1 MALAVGDRI
10 GPYDIAGSLGAG
22 GMGEVY
28 RATDTRLGRAVAIK
42 VLNAARLSTA
52 AEIERFEREARAIAR
67 LNHPNICT
75 LHDVGK
81 FEDVPFLVM
90 ELVEGMTLA
99 ERLERGPIALDEALA
114 TGAQIA
120 KALDVA
126 HGSGVVHRDLKPG
139 NVMLT
144 PNGVKLLDFGLAKL
158 RDGEYGDSWD
168 AATRSLLRL
177 THEGT
182 VLGTLPYMAPEQ
194 VEGLEADARTDI
206 FALGVVLYEMISGEA
221 PFRGDSRASLAA
233 AILTNQPPALTSRA
247 GSIPAT
253 LDRVV
258 QKCLAKNPEQR
269 WQSARDVAQALEW
282 GAADSARDR
291 EASRAAVRH
300 SWRAAAIAVAAI
312 AAALGCAA
320 LVMWASGWPPAIFSP
335 SGSAGVFRQVTF
347 RRGAVSSARF
357 TADGQ
362 SFVYS
367 ASWENGPWRIYLGR
381 PLSPDVRDLGVDGA
395 RILSISRVGD
405 MAVLMGAQNIIRV
418 LGTRTLARVPMAGGA
433 RRDLEP
439 GIVDAD
445 WVPGT
450 ETLAAVRDPGGGR
463 QWTVEFPLGTVVH
476 ETRAAWSLR
485 VSPDGTRV
493 AFFDGPNY
501 FEQTPASTIIVVDRS
516 GRKSTVARNMTGIG
530 LAWAPRGD
538 EIWFTA
544 VLPGNTPRLRATTL
558 TGVERTVTGATDWL
572 VLHDIA
578 ADGRVLL
585 SRNTVR
591 NGMSCQSKTDARE
604 NELEWML
611 SNIVWGLSD
620 DGTTV
625 VFSDALSGMTAAGNP
640 SVFLRRLDGSA
651 AIPLG
656 EGFEP
661 KLSPDGKWVLVR
673 VGDNY
678 SLLPTGTGSFL
689 KLGKG
694 DLGRLLGAA
703 WFPDSKR
710 IVFAAIPPGDTRARG
725 YVQEVPDGTP
735 RPITPRAVYLSGKPA
750 TVHDDHLV
758 LGLAEAEDRWTIYS
772 LNGGAPRVIPG
783 LTGRDIPIQWSPD
796 GRFLYLYTGFRGGG
810 PTPPAFDVFRVDV
823 ANGRRTLWK
832 SLQPQNPVGVE
843 SMPGTVVMT
852 RDAGTYCYSYL
863 RRVGDLFVV
872 EGLK

>member
-10 GPYDIAGSLGAG
+10 GPYEIAGSLGAG

-42 VLNAARLSTA
+42 ILNAARGSTP
-52 AEIERFEREARAIAR
+52 AEIERFQREARAIAR
-67 LNHPNICT
+67 LSHPFICT
-75 LHDVGK
+75 LHDVGQW
-81 FEDVPFLVM
+81 ENVPFLVM
-90 ELVEGMTLA
+90 ELVEGITLA
-99 ERLERGPIALDEALA
+99 ERLERGTVALDEALA

-120 KALDVA
+120 KALDAA
-126 HGSGVVHRDLKPG
+126 HTHGVVHRDLKPG

-158 RDGEYGDSWD
+158 RDGDYGDALDVS
-168 AATRSLLRL
+168 TKSLRL

-206 FALGVVLYEMISGEA
+206 FALGVVLYEMISGGA
-221 PFRGDSRASLAA
+221 PFGGDSRASLAA
-233 AILTNQPPALTSRA
+233 AILTHHPPPLTSRSV
-247 GSIPAT
+247 SIPVT

-269 WQSARDVAQALEW
+269 WQSARDLASALEW
-282 GAADSARDR
+282 GAGDSARDR
-291 EASRAAVRH
+291 EASRAAGRH
-300 SWRAAAIAVAAI
+300 SWRAAAIALAVI
-312 AAALGCAA
+312 AGTLGLAALA
-320 LVMWASGWPPAIFSP
+320 LWVSGWTPAMFSP
-335 SGSAGVFRQVTF
+335 PGAAGVFRQVSF

-357 TADGQ
+357 TSDGQ

-381 PLSPDVRDLGVDGA
+381 SQSPDVRDLGLDGA
-395 RILSISRVGD
+395 RILSVSRAGD
-405 MAVLMGAQNIIRV
+405 MAVLMGPQNIVRAF
-418 LGTRTLARVPMAGGA
+418 GTRTLARVPMAGGA
-433 RRDLEP
+433 RRDLHA

-445 WVPGT
+445 WIPNG
-450 ETLAAVRDPGGGR
+450 ETLAVVRDPGAGR
-463 QWTVEFPLGTVVH
+463 QWTVEFPVGTVVH

-485 VSPDGTRV
+485 VSPDGRRV
-493 AFFDGPNY
+493 AFFDGPSQ
-501 FEQTPASTIIVVDRS
+501 FEQRPVSTITVVDSS
-516 GRKSTVARNMTGIG
+516 GRKSTVARNVRGIG

-544 VLPGNTPRLRATTL
+544 STPGNHPQLRATTL
-558 TGVERTVTGATDWL
+558 AGVERTVVGATDWL

-585 SRNTVR
+585 SRNSAH
-591 NGMSCQSKTDARE
+591 NGMSCQRKTDAGE
-604 NELEWML
+604 NDLEWMR
-611 SNIVWGLSD
+611 SSIVSGLSD

-625 VFSDALSGMTAAGNP
+625 VFADTITGMTPAGNP
-640 SVFLRRLDGSA
+640 SVFLRRLDGPA

-656 EGFEP
+656 EGSEP
-661 KLSPDGKWVLVR
+661 KLSPDGKWALVGI
-673 VGDNY
+673 GDNY
-678 SLLPTGTGSFL
+678 SLLPTGTGPVV

-710 IVFAAIPPGDTRARG
+710 IAFAAIPPGDTRARG
-725 YVQEVPDGTP
+725 YVQDVPDGTP
-735 RPITPRAVYLSGKPA
+735 RPITPRAVYLSSMPA
-750 TVHDDHLV
+750 TVRDEHSV
-758 LGLAEAEDRWTIYS
+758 LGLAETEDRWTIYS
-772 LNGGAPRVIPG
+772 LNGAAPTVIPG
-783 LTGRDIPIQWSPD
+783 LTGRDVPIQWSPD
-796 GRFLYLYTGFRGGG
+796 GRFLYLYTPGQGG
-810 PTPPAFDVFRVDV
+810 PLPPAFDVFQVEV

-843 SMPGTVVMT
+843 SWPGTIVMT
-852 RDAGTYCYSYL
+852 RDARTYCYSYM

>member
-10 GPYDIAGSLGAG
+10 GPYEIAASLGAG
-22 GMGEVY
+22 GMGAVY

-42 VLNAARLSTA
+42 VLNAARGATA
-52 AEIERFEREARAIAR
+52 AEIERFQREARAIAR
-67 LNHPNICT
+67 LSHPNICT
-75 LHDVGK
+75 LHDVGHW
-81 FEDVPFLVM
+81 ENVPFLVM
-90 ELVEGMTLA
+90 ELVEGTTLA
-99 ERLERGPIALDEALA
+99 ERLERGPVPLDEALA
-114 TGAQIA
+114 AGAQIA
-120 KALDVA
+120 RALDAA

-158 RDGEYGDSWD
+158 RDGEYGDAVDVS
-168 AATRSLLRL
+168 TKSLRL

-194 VEGLEADARTDI
+194 VEGREADARADI
-206 FALGVVLYEMISGEA
+206 FALGVVLYEMISGGA
-221 PFRGDSRASLAA
+221 PFNGDSRASLAA
-233 AILTNQPPALTSRA
+233 AILTYQPPALTSRA

-253 LDRVV
+253 VDRVV

-282 GAADSARDR
+282 SAADAVRDR
-291 EASRAAVRH
+291 DASRATVRH

-312 AAALGCAA
+312 AATLGLAA
-320 LVMWASGWPPAIFSP
+320 FVMWASEWPPAVFSP
-335 SGSAGVFRQVTF
+335 GRTAGVFHQATF

-357 TADGQ
+357 TVDGQ

-367 ASWENGPWRIYLGR
+367 ASWENGPWRVYLGR
-381 PLSPDVRDLGVDGA
+381 PRNPDVRDLGVDGA
-395 RILSISRVGD
+395 RILSISRAGD
-405 MAVLMGAQNIIRV
+405 MAVLIGAQNIVRV
-418 LGTRTLARVPMAGGA
+418 LGTRTLARVPLAGGA
-433 RRDLEP
+433 HRSLES
-439 GIVDAD
+439 GIIDAD
-445 WVPGT
+445 WIPWT
-450 ETLAAVRDPGGGR
+450 ETLAAVRNPGGGR

-493 AFFDGPNY
+493 AFFDGPS
-501 FEQTPASTIIVVDRS
+501 FFDQTPTSTITVVDRS
-516 GRKSTVARNMTGIG
+516 GRKSTVARNVIGIG
-530 LAWAPRGD
+530 LAWRGN

-544 VLPGNTPRLRATTL
+544 ATPGMSPQLRATTL
-558 TGVERTVTGATDWL
+558 AGRERTVMGAADWL

-591 NGMSCQSKTDARE
+591 NGMSCQPRPGARE

-611 SNIVWGLSD
+611 SSIVVDLSD

-625 VFSDALSGMTAAGNP
+625 LFKDTLSGITQAGNA
-640 SVFLRRLDGSA
+640 SVFLRKLDGSA

-656 EGFEP
+656 EGGFAR
-661 KLSPDGKWVLVR
+661 LSPDGKWALVMG
-673 VGDNY
+673 GDNY
-678 SLLPTGTGSFL
+678 HLQPTGTGSIL

-710 IVFAAIPPGDTRARG
+710 IAFAAIPSGDTRPRG
-725 YVQEVPDGTP
+725 YIQDVPDGTP
-735 RPITPRAVYLSGKPA
+735 QPITPRAVNLPPKA
-750 TVHDDHLV
+750 AMVRDDHSV
-758 LGLAEAEDRWTIYS
+758 LGLAGAEDRWAVYS
-772 LNGGAPRVIPG
+772 LNGAAPQVIPG

-796 GRFLYLYTGFRGGG
+796 GRFLYVSTPPRPGA
-810 PTPPAFDVFRVDV
+810 PWPPAFDVFRVEV

-832 SLQPQNPVGVE
+832 SLQPENPLGVE
-843 SMPGTVVMT
+843 SMPDTLVMT
-852 RDAGTYCYSYL
+852 RDGGTYCYSYV

>member
-10 GPYDIAGSLGAG
+10 GPYEIATSLGAG

-42 VLNAARLSTA
+42 VLNAACGATA
-52 AEIERFEREARAIAR
+52 AEIERFQREARAIAR

-75 LHDVGK
+75 LHDVVYW
-81 FEDVPFLVM
+81 ENVPFLVM
-90 ELVEGMTLA
+90 ELVDGTTLA
-99 ERLERGPIALDEALA
+99 ERLERSPVPLDEALA
-114 TGAQIA
+114 AGAQIA
-120 KALDVA
+120 RALDAA

-158 RDGEYGDSWD
+158 RDGEYGDAVDVS
-168 AATRSLLRL
+168 TKSL

-194 VEGLEADARTDI
+194 VEGREADARTDI
-206 FALGVVLYEMISGEA
+206 FALGVVLYEMITGGA
-221 PFRGDSRASLAA
+221 PFNGDSRASLAG
-233 AILTNQPPALTSRA
+233 AILTYHPPALTSRA
-247 GSIPAT
+247 GSIPAI

-282 GAADSARDR
+282 GAADAVRDR
-291 EASRAAVRH
+291 NASRAAVRQ
-300 SWRAAAIAVAAI
+300 SWRAAAIALAAI
-312 AAALGCAA
+312 AATIGLAA
-320 LVMWASGWPPAIFSP
+320 LVMWASGWPPAVFSP
-335 SGSAGVFRQVTF
+335 GSTAGVFHQATY

-367 ASWENGPWRIYLGR
+367 ASWENGPWRVYLGR
-381 PLSPDVRDLGVDGA
+381 PRNPDVRDLGVDGA
-395 RILSISRVGD
+395 RIVSISRAGD
-405 MAVLMGAQNIIRV
+405 MAVLMGAQNIVRV
-418 LGTRTLARVPMAGGA
+418 LGTPTLTRVPLAGGA
-433 RRDLEP
+433 HRPLET
-439 GIVDAD
+439 GIIDAD
-445 WVPGT
+445 WIPGT
-450 ETLAAVRDPGGGR
+450 ETLAAVRNHGR
-463 QWTVEFPLGTVVH
+463 GRPWTVEFPVGTVVH

-493 AFFDGPNY
+493 AFFEGSIY
-501 FEQTPASTIIVVDRS
+501 FEQTPTATITVVDRS
-516 GRKSTVARNMTGIG
+516 GRKSTVARNVTGIG
-530 LAWAPRGD
+530 LAWAPRGH

-544 VLPGNTPRLRATTL
+544 VTPGRAAQLRATTL
-558 TGVERTVTGATDWL
+558 AGRERTVMGAADWL

-591 NGMSCQSKTDARE
+591 NGMSCQPRTGARE
-604 NELEWML
+604 NDLEWML
-611 SNIVWGLSD
+611 SSIVTDLSD

-625 VFSDALSGMTAAGNP
+625 LFEDHLSGMTQAGNP
-640 SVFLRRLDGSA
+640 SMFLRKLDGSA

-656 EGFEP
+656 EGRSG
-661 KLSPDGKWVLVR
+661 KLSPDGRWVLVHS
-673 VGDNY
+673 GDNY
-678 SLLPTGTGSFL
+678 SLLPTGTGSIL

-694 DLGRLLGAA
+694 DLGQLLGAS

-710 IVFAAIPPGDTRARG
+710 IAFAAIPSGDTRQMG
-725 YVQEVPDGTP
+725 YIQDVPDGTP
-735 RPITPRAVYLSGKPA
+735 QPITPRAVNLIPTA
-750 TVHDDHLV
+750 AMVRDDHSV
-758 LGLAEAEDRWTIYS
+758 LGLAGAEDRWAVYS
-772 LNGGAPRVIPG
+772 LNGAAPQVIPG

-796 GRFLYLYTGFRGGG
+796 GRYLYVSPYLRPGV
-810 PTPPAFDVFRVDV
+810 PPPPAFDVFRVEV
-823 ANGRRTLWK
+823 ANGHRTLWK
-832 SLQPQNPVGVE
+832 SLQPQNPLGVE
-843 SMPGTVVMT
+843 SINGTFVMT
-852 RDAGTYCYSYL
+852 RDGGTYCYSYV